1 MNKNSVLIGILAIAN
16 IGLSSCNNEL
26 DKLDNNERKT
36 AIDSPNAQYVAN
48 LFLHDDKN
56 YEDRKREF
64 DLAE

>member
-48 LFLHDDKN
+48 LFLHDDKKLRRQ
-56 YEDRKREF
+56 ETRI
-64 DLAE
+64 